1 MRVLFVVDRPQQ
13 WPFEIPG
20 SGVVTAHAYLTDAA
34 YSNGIEAQVVN
45 LCRADRYQ
53 GRGYY
58 VSLLAEARGH
68 RPMPDVK
75 TVEDLHSDA
84 QVRAIAAQVQEL
96 AQGAIQHRGTDLIE
110 LDAYFGGDPAGLH
123 GALAQQ
129 LFTLAKAPLLRAH
142 FRRAHGEWRLE
153 KIAAIGVAEVPA
165 RHRAFLLEAA
175 TRFVT
180 GDTRPAPAAAQMRR
194 PCLAILRDPQEVDRP
209 SNDEA
214 LRKFIGVAPVV
225 GLRAEL
231 IGPDDIEQLPGFDAL
246 FIRTTTSVNHYT
258 YEFARR
264 AESLGLPVIEDPES
278 IVRCT
283 NKVYLGELMAQHR
296 IPTPRTITVHRDN
309 LEQVVPQLG
318 LPCILKQPDGGF
330 GLGVQKIES
339 EEQLTQCAT
348 QLFANSEL
356 LVAQEWLPTEFDWR
370 VGVFDGRPLFVAQYR
385 MAPGHWQIIKRDE
398 GERVDGET
406 VAMSVG
412 EAPEVVISTAVRA
425 ANLIGSGLYGV
436 DLKQSGDNC
445 YVIEINDN
453 PNIDA
458 GNEDQVLGDALYREI
473 LGVFARRIR
482 EKRKVTSTTTAS
494 PPPAP

>member
-1 MRVLFVVDRPQQ
+1 MRVLFVVDRPQH
-13 WPFEIPG
+13 WPFDIPG
-20 SGVVTAHAYLTDAA
+20 SSVVTARAYLTEPA

-45 LCRADRYQ
+45 LCRSDRYQ
-53 GRGYY
+53 GGGYY

-68 RPMPDVK
+68 QPMPDVK
-75 TVEDLHSDA
+75 TVEDLQSDA
-84 QVRAIAAQVQEL
+84 QVRAIAEQLREL
-96 AQGAIQHRGTDLIE
+96 AQGAIQHAKTDIIE
-110 LDAYFGGDPAGLH
+110 LDSYFGGDPAGQH

-129 LFTLAKAPLLRAH
+129 LFALAKAPLLRAH
-142 FRRAHGEWRLE
+142 FRRAQGVWQLE
-153 KIAAIGVAEVPA
+153 KIAAIGIAEVPA

-180 GDTRPAPAAAQMRR
+180 GDARPVEAAVETRR
-194 PCLAILRDPQEVDRP
+194 PKLAILRDPQEVDRP
-209 SNDEA
+209 SSDAA
-214 LRKFIGVAPVV
+214 LRKFIEIAPAV

-231 IGPDDIEQLPGFDAL
+231 IGPGDIERLSAFDAL
-246 FIRTTTSVNHYT
+246 FIRTTTFVNHYT

-264 AESLGLPVIEDPES
+264 AESLGLPVVDDPES

-296 IPTPRTITVHRDN
+296 IPTPRTLKVHRDN
-309 LEQVVPQLG
+309 VAQVVAQLG

-330 GLGVQKIES
+330 GLGVEKIES
-339 EEQLTQCAT
+339 EVQLVARAT
-348 QLFANSEL
+348 ELFAHSEL

-370 VGVFDGRPLFVAQYR
+370 VGVFDRRPLFVCQYR

-398 GERVDGET
+398 NERVEGDT
-406 VAMSVG
+406 VTMSVG
-412 EAPEVVISTAVRA
+412 EAPEIVIATAVRA

-436 DLKQSGDNC
+436 DLKQTRDSC
-445 YVIEINDN
+445 YLIEINDN

-482 EKRKVTSTTTAS
+482 EKRKVAGSL
-494 PPPAP
+494 PAQG